1 MTEARR
7 NIVCISG
14 TSRPGN
20 YTSQALAVVVDELR
34 KAGERHSVFDA
45 REMALSFP
53 GHPPTQDSE
62 NLLAAVTG
70 ASGVILASPEYHGG
84 ICAMTKLVIENLGF
98 PSMLSGKPVA
108 CVGVAAGRIGAI
120 KSLEQ
125 LKGIC
130 SHTGAIVVP
139 GSVSIAG
146 VRQVFDEEG
155 NCIDEGS
162 EKALRGLAQAMSNFL
177 NDFVCP
183 KFALENMVREGGR
196 PWATSI

>member
-1 MTEARR
+1 MR

-20 YTSQALAVVVDELR
+20 YTSHALAVVMDELD
-34 KAGERHSVFDA
+34 KTGEKHSVFDA
-45 REMALSFP
+45 REMTLSFP
-53 GHPPTQDSE
+53 GYPETKDGE
-62 NLLAAVTG
+62 RLVAAVTQ
-70 ASGVILASPEYHGG
+70 ASGVIIASPEYHGG
-84 ICAMTKLVIENLGF
+84 ICSMTKLVIENLGF
-98 PSMLSGKPVA
+98 PSMLAGKPVA

-125 LKGIC
+125 LKSIC

-155 NCIDEGS
+155 NCADEGS
-162 EKALRGLAQAMSNFL
+162 EQALRGLARAMSNFL
-177 NDFVCP
+177 SDFVCP
-183 KFALENMVREGGR
+183 KYALENMVREGGR